1 VSVCLHSLRS
11 SLQING
17 FIGLVYASFLVTV
30 LMFIYQETKHNISD
44 MYGHEQCSDEIIRN
58 LLYIVNKYLSEHR
71 AALNIN
77 RQVVE

>member
-1 VSVCLHSLRS
+1 
-11 SLQING
+11 
-17 FIGLVYASFLVTV
+17 
-30 LMFIYQETKHNISD
+30 MFIYQETKHNISD

-77 RQVVE
+77 TQVVE